1 MTDAPDRLS
10 NLSQDERVD
19 AIKRSEKKDRAGI
32 GEPGLES
39 ASGRDRSHGELDG
52 SFGTNQGPADVSHVA
67 PPEGSVKGTR
77 VDERGD
83 VTGAK

>member
-10 NLSQDERVD
+10 NLSRDERLD
-19 AIKRSEKKDRAGI
+19 AIKRSEEMDRAGI

-39 ASGRDRSHGELDG
+39 ASGRDRSHGELPG
-52 SFGTNQGPADVSHVA
+52 SLGTNQGPADVSDVA

-77 VDERGD
+77 IGERGD
-83 VTGAK
+83 PTGAE

>member
-10 NLSQDERVD
+10 NMNQDERVH
-19 AIKRSEKKDRAGI
+19 AIKRSEEMDRAGI

-39 ASGRDRSHGELDG
+39 ASGRDRARDELPR
-52 SFGTNQGPADVSHVA
+52 SLGTNQGPADVSDVA

-77 VDERGD
+77 VGERGD
-83 VTGAK
+83 PTGAE

>member
-10 NLSQDERVD
+10 NLSRDERVE
-19 AIKRSEKKDRAGI
+19 AIKRSEEMDRAAI

-39 ASGRDRSHGELDG
+39 ASGRDRAHGELPT
-52 SFGTNQGPADVSHVA
+52 SLGTNQGPADVSDVA

-77 VDERGD
+77 VGERGD
-83 VTGAK
+83 VTGAE